1 MDTIEELERLK
12 KEIFNLK
19 LKLAMKKN
27 SKEELLTISLRV
39 QELKRKYDI
48 LVEEQAMANGQVGFA
63 FVDLMDVN
71 NKQGR
76 KR

>member
-1 MDTIEELERLK
+1 MDITEELERLK
-12 KEIFNLK
+12 KEIFNLN
-19 LKLAMKKN
+19 LKLAMQKN
-27 SKEELLTISLRV
+27 SKEELLAISLRV

-48 LVEEQAMANGQVGFA
+48 LTEEQALSNGQVGFA
-63 FVDLMDVN
+63 FVDLMDVS